1 MFHCKYFAVISSAT
15 LPLALIRERTQ
26 RREFKRGDRSKTEER
41 KEEKR
46 KKKGL
51 GTKLRTKLVGFRMFW
66 T

>member
-46 KKKGL
+46 KKKRVRD
-51 GTKLRTKLVGFRMFW
+51 KVED
-66 T
+66 